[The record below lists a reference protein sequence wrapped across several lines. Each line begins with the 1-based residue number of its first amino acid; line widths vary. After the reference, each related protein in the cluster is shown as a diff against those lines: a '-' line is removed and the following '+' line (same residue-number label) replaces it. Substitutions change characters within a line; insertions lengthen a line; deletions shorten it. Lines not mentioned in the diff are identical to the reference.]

1 MTHLTE
7 YEIQE
12 LLDASHD
19 GDQLSIPEHV
29 KTCAACQQ
37 KIELYAHVFKT
48 LKTEMNA
55 PVIPEHF
62 QDTVIATIDNQDRVF
77 RRNLLFLISFC
88 SLSFVVSMGL
98 AVYHNL
104 ISLDP
109 ILAPFQILFVA
120 MNNAFQG
127 TILNPLKTTFQ
138 TKLSLVLS
146 GFLTLFVTLLIDRFF
161 LQPRFKSKQS
171 AHTANA

>member
-19 GDQLSIPEHV
+19 GNEPSIPEHV
-29 KTCAACQQ
+29 KTCATCQQ
-37 KIELYAHVFKT
+37 KIELYANLFKT
-48 LKTEMNA
+48 IKIEMNA
-55 PVIPEHF
+55 PIIPEHF
-62 QDTVIATIDNQDRVF
+62 PDGVIATIEHQDRVF

-88 SLSFVVSMGL
+88 SLSFVMGIGL
-98 AVYHNL
+98 AVFYHL
-104 ISLDP
+104 LSLEP

-120 MNNAFQG
+120 LNNVFQG
-127 TILNPLKTTFQ
+127 TIVHPLKSTFQ

-146 GFLTLFVTLLIDRFF
+146 GFFTLFITLLIDRFF
-161 LQPRFKSKQS
+161 LQPRFKSRHSTHILK
-171 AHTANA
+171 A